1 MPSSTRGRRTS
12 VALIAILVLAA
23 IGAAVGYTLALTLGQ
38 TRTATASVLV
48 APLIGN
54 PYQPEG
60 EGDNLLNVQSEAE
73 VVRSDAVLE
82 GAAARSGLQ
91 VPDLRD
97 MLTTTVT
104 DNSQI
109 VTISVAAETGDTA
122 TQVTRDV
129 AESFLDFR
137 TERAE
142 QTLTD
147 RSSQLDQ
154 QLSDISDRRA
164 ELVQEVAASSG
175 IRASLLREE
184 IYSLNTQA
192 SALQGELAAMEAT
205 PRDPGQ
211 VVTVDLAPRGPQTRP
226 EVMAPAVALV
236 MAIPGILLLLR
247 SRRATSVV
255 QRRADFEGV
264 SAPILGEISEE
275 DRDDPENSSA
285 VRDLRNNVLDR
296 SSEHDRVLL
305 LTAALNPPEA
315 ADAAPALAEALAQ
328 TRRSTLLI
336 SLDGA
341 TDSAERPG
349 LADVL
354 RGDSALRD
362 CIVRAPGGYD
372 LLAAGTSPESLE
384 DLLVSPRMS
393 DVMRHVGE
401 YDLVLLTSGL
411 RGWDARPPLVRLAD
425 AELIEVHSGTSRRQ
439 QVDDLVRAEHR
450 DVPVLGL
457 VLRGPRTGTRAAARR
472 RRGPR

>member
-12 VALIAILVLAA
+12 VALIATLVLAA
-23 IGAAVGYTLALTLGQ
+23 IGAAVGYALALTLGQ

-91 VPDLRD
+91 IPTLRD

-109 VTISVAAETGDTA
+109 VTISVAAENGDTA
-122 TQVTRDV
+122 TQITRDV

-164 ELVQEVAASSG
+164 ELVQEVAVSSG

-226 EVMAPAVALV
+226 EVMTPAVGLL
-236 MAIPGILLLLR
+236 MAIPGVLLLLR
-247 SRRATSVV
+247 SRRATSTV
-255 QRRADFEGV
+255 QGRADLEGSTV
-264 SAPILGEISEE
+264 PVLGEISDE
-275 DRDDPENSSA
+275 DVESPENSPA
-285 VRDLRNNVLDR
+285 VRELRNSVLDR

-305 LTAALNPPEA
+305 LTAATNRPAA
-315 ADAAPALAEALAQ
+315 ADSAPALAEALAQ

-341 TDSAERPG
+341 SGSAERAG

-372 LLAAGTSPESLE
+372 LLTAGTSPESLE
-384 DLLVSPRMS
+384 DLLVSPMMS
-393 DVMRHVGE
+393 DAMRDAGG
-401 YDLVLLTSGL
+401 YDRVLLTSGL
-411 RGWDARPPLVRLAD
+411 RGWDAHPPLVGLAD
-425 AELIEVHSGTSRRQ
+425 AELIEVHSRASRRQ
-439 QVDDLVRAEHR
+439 QVDDLLGAEHR
-450 DVPVLGL
+450 EVPVLGL
-457 VLRGPRTGTRAAARR
+457 VLRGPRKSTRAAAMR
-472 RRGPR
+472 RRGTR